1 MNMKFEKWK
10 QGDLDF
16 VSAPD
21 TADDFL
27 RKSEESSFYIV
38 RNDCRIPKQ
47 SVAGIC
53 DKAHF
58 PFRKKNEPLYLLM
71 FFYLVVS
78 STCFL

>member
-38 RNDCRIPKQ
+38 RNDCRMPKQ

-58 PFRKKNEPLYLLM
+58 SSRKESRPLFCRCFR
-71 FFYLVVS
+71 
-78 STCFL
+78 